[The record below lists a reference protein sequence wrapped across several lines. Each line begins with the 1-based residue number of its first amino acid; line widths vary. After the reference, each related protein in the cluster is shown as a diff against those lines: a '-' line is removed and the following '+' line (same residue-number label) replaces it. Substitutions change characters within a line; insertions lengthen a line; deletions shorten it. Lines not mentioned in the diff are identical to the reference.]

1 MDSYTF
7 KFTVEELNLI
17 LQGLLELPAKMSM
30 NAVMKIQNEFQMQQQ
45 QKQQQP
51 HMEQASSDLI
61 DE

>member
-45 QKQQQP
+45 QP